1 MSQVLVVDDSA
12 TDRKLAGRLLEKRG
26 VEVRYAPHGLAA
38 LVEIRQE
45 RPDIVVCDLQMPEMN
60 GLELVE
66 AVRAD
71 FPAIPVILM
80 TAQGSEQIAAEA
92 LRRGA
97 ASYVPKSALAQHLAE
112 TVERILMAA
121 EADRQHSRLMHSLV
135 DDVCQFRL
143 RNDPEAIGP
152 LVGHI
157 QELLR
162 CLPLQDQAERLRVA
176 VAVKHALQIADRH
189 GNLELPLDLAA
200 VDDEF
205 EQLVEQRRME
215 SPYGDRSVLFR
226 AQINRDEAVF
236 VIAHEGPGIRFDQL
250 PRDINLHSSE
260 QTWLGGF
267 VMLPAVMDDLQYSP
281 DGRTI
286 SLLKKAN
293 RDVEVELAVGEE
305 A

>member
-12 TDRKLAGRLLEKRG
+12 TDRKLAGRLLEKSG
-26 VEVRYAPHGLAA
+26 VSVRYAPHGRAA
-38 LVEIRQE
+38 LLEIKQE

-121 EADRQHSRLMHSLV
+121 DADRQHSRLMHSLL
-135 DDVCQFRL
+135 DDVCRFQL

-176 VAVKHALQIADRH
+176 VAVKLALQIADHH

-200 VDDEF
+200 DDDEI
-205 EQLVEQRRME
+205 ERLAEERRLL
-215 SPYGDRSVLFR
+215 SPYCDRSVLFR
-226 AQINRDEAVF
+226 AQISRDEAVF
-236 VIAHEGPGIRFDQL
+236 VISHEGPGIAFDRL
-250 PRDINLHSSE
+250 PQDINLHSAE

-267 VMLPAVMDDLQYSP
+267 VMLPAVMDDIQYSR

-286 SLLKKAN
+286 SLLKKASCET
-293 RDVEVELAVGEE
+293 DVELEIGEE